1 MISASSFWMRLADVL
16 NAFDRCFFTT
26 DCLPAGLLLLLP
38 LLLLMPLD
46 EDGVVELLL
55 LALEEA
61 DGLDA
66 AVSI

>member
-1 MISASSFWMRLADVL
+1 MRLADVL

-26 DCLPAGLLLLLP
+26 DCLPAGLLLL